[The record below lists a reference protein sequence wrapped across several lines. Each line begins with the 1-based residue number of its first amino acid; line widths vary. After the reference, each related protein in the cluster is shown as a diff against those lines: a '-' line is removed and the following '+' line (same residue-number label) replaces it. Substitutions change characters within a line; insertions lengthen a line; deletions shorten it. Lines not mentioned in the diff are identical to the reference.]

1 VANPQPDQYTALSNE
16 LLEALIKQKLS
27 GREFRVFMAIV
38 RLTYGWKR
46 KTHPIALSEL
56 SEITG
61 IERSHA
67 AHVIKVLIDRNMIL
81 RNGVTG
87 IQKDYHG
94 WVLPKMATDGV
105 AENGSKSVA
114 EFGSKSVAENGST
127 LISKEK
133 KERKERNTPAQEF
146 IKNFSEYYK
155 QKTGHTYITKAHHF
169 INISNL
175 LKTCPEAECIKKAK
189 ILAAMCEKKVYP
201 AKGGWSD
208 FTIENLVRNWNSIVE
223 TNTTPTINKKYL

>member
-1 VANPQPDQYTALSNE
+1 MANPQPDQYTALSNE

-61 IERSHA
+61 IERSHTA
-67 AHVIKVLIDRNMIL
+67 NVIKTLIDKNMVL

-87 IQKDYHG
+87 IQKDYHK
-94 WVLPKMATDGV
+94 WVLPNPVTDGV
-105 AENGSKSVA
+105 TENGNKSVT
-114 EFGSKSVAENGST
+114 ENGNKSVTESGNT

-133 KERKERNTPAQEF
+133 KEKKESEFESLWTLYPRKLGRADAFRHFKAQVLNGGDYESIKTAIQNYVSYIERQRTEERFVKHGSTFFNADWKDWVNYSGQP
-146 IKNFSEYYK
+146 
-155 QKTGHTYITKAHHF
+155 
-169 INISNL
+169 SN
-175 LKTCPEAECIKKAK
+175 
-189 ILAAMCEKKVYP
+189 
-201 AKGGWSD
+201 
-208 FTIENLVRNWNSIVE
+208 NLPGV
-223 TNTTPTINKKYL
+223 